1 METPP
6 PQPAD
11 VTGPHHE
18 AAIYRAGLDPAAA
31 DVTLVL
37 VHGRGARA
45 GGMVQFAL
53 QQVETPVAMVAPEA
67 VGWEWYPESFLAPR
81 EANEPSLSS
90 AIAVVDAAIDL
101 AQAAGAAPGSI
112 VGVGFSQGACLVA
125 ETVLRRGERLG
136 GAVMLSGGLIG
147 APERSFSTDADL
159 AGMPAFVGVSD
170 DDPHIPS
177 RGRPRPQRRSR
188 PPVRTSASMRTRGWA
203 TPSSTRR
210 WRTST
215 RWSMRRPC
223 GSHESEFLCPAR
235 VSVTQ

>member
-6 PQPAD
+6 PQPAG
-11 VTGPHHE
+11 VSGPHHE

-37 VHGRGARA
+37 IHGRGARA

-53 QQVETPVAMVAPEA
+53 QQVETPVAMIAPEA

-90 AIAVVDAAIDL
+90 AIAVVDAAIDT
-101 AQAAGAAPGSI
+101 ATEAGAAPTSI
-112 VGVGFSQGACLVA
+112 VCVGFSQGACLVA
-125 ETVLRRGERLG
+125 ETVLRRDERLG

-147 APERSFSTDADL
+147 APDRSFSYDADL

-170 DDPHIPS
+170 DDPHIPLD
-177 RGRPRPQRRSR
+177 RGGETAAAFEAAGAA
-188 PPVRTSASMRTRGWA
+188 VRFDTYEGVGHTIVDEEVAYLNGLVAETA
-203 TPSSTRR
+203 T
-210 WRTST
+210 
-215 RWSMRRPC
+215 
-223 GSHESEFLCPAR
+223 GDA
-235 VSVTQ
+235 

>member
-11 VTGPHHE
+11 VSGPHHD

-81 EANEPSLSS
+81 EANEPSLTS
-90 AIAVVDAAIDL
+90 AIAVVDAAIDM
-101 AQAAGAAPGSI
+101 AQAAGAAPTSI
-112 VGVGFSQGACLVA
+112 VCVGFSQGACLVA
-125 ETVLRRGERLG
+125 ETVLRRDERLG

-147 APERSFSTDADL
+147 APDRSFRTDAEL

-170 DDPHIPS
+170 DDPHIPLE
-177 RGRPRPQRRSR
+177 RAAETAEVFEAAGAA
-188 PPVRTSASMRTRGWA
+188 VRFDTYEGVGHTIVDEEVAYLNALVDETAAGDA
-203 TPSSTRR
+203 
-210 WRTST
+210 
-215 RWSMRRPC
+215 
-223 GSHESEFLCPAR
+223 
-235 VSVTQ
+235 